1 MFFLSQK
8 CFSWVRRGG
17 WGNSTLFQKQIFI
30 RDWRWGLTQR
40 VVSWVAWV
48 GKFWLFFKQ
57 GRWDFLIFQKYL
69 KLVVWD
75 GPFGESRWVCFVF
88 DFFSFNMVI

>member
-1 MFFLSQK
+1 M
-8 CFSWVRRGG
+8 
-17 WGNSTLFQKQIFI
+17 
-30 RDWRWGLTQR
+30 
-40 VVSWVAWV
+40 